1 VEADVKGFVGFLAP
15 FAIIYMTWAAVT
27 GEVASLRGPALKPV
41 NVGQLG
47 SVPKLP
53 SAETELRDPFTP
65 EGALGTS
72 AFTSATTGSKNAAD
86 NETRPLR
93 LDGTVIA
100 GTLRFAIISGER
112 VMEGDYIR
120 GLKLE
125 KVETSR
131 VVLTGGSKETVLPLQ
146 IAKSDEIPATGTAAT
161 RGGSA
166 AAPRLAPSASSDG
179 AAKQSHGST
188 GRPLP
193 PKIPPP
199 KDAAPKRAVR

>member
-1 VEADVKGFVGFLAP
+1 VDADVKSFVGFLAP
-15 FAIIYMTWAAVT
+15 CAIIYMTWAAVT
-27 GEVASLRGPALKPV
+27 GEVASLRGPSLKPV
-41 NVGQLG
+41 NIGQLG
-47 SVPKLP
+47 SAPKLP

-65 EGALGTS
+65 EGALGS
-72 AFTSATTGSKNAAD
+72 ALAAATTGSKGAAEKE
-86 NETRPLR
+86 NQPLH

-146 IAKSDEIPATGTAAT
+146 IAKSDAIRTTGTASA
-161 RGGSA
+161 RGGSETA
-166 AAPRLAPSASSDG
+166 RHLAPTASSDG
-179 AAKQSHGST
+179 TAKQSHGST

-199 KDAAPKRAVR
+199 KDAAPKRTGR